1 MSANP
6 EYGPSYTDPPIPIS
20 PMTAVKFRAIV
31 PAMKN
36 TRIGDQDKERRGEKL
51 ERQIR
56 SKARENASSF
66 GQSKRG

>member
-1 MSANP
+1 VEGLIQGVICAKNWVFFIADR
-6 EYGPSYTDPPIPIS
+6 G
-20 PMTAVKFRAIV
+20 

-36 TRIGDQDKERRGEKL
+36 TRIGKQYKERRGEKL

-66 GQSKRG
+66 GQSKRE